1 MNLPHRPARTVAR
14 RAARA
19 VATLGAATLLLTACG
34 TDSDSGKSS
43 GDKAGKADSASSAT
57 RTVKDATGKAVEI
70 PAEPKRIV
78 TLTQED
84 LDAVLA
90 LDIKPV
96 GITNGQGLDK
106 PPAYLA
112 DKVEGIDVV
121 GNLLQPVMDKVVAAK
136 PDLILAGDMQD
147 EQVLKQLRE
156 ITPATLVT
164 MAPADD
170 WKLFFR
176 GIGNAVNKLDAANKF
191 ITDHEASAK
200 AAGEKLGENK
210 GAEVSIVRWNP
221 DGPSWMENKQF
232 ASGVALEMGL
242 KRPKSQNK
250 DGNAHT
256 PSLSLEK
263 INEIDGDW
271 LFLSTLTSDG
281 EKALK
286 DVQSKPAYKELG
298 AVKNGHTVTVDGSVW
313 STRGGPLAADVVL
326 ADYVKALSAK

>member
-1 MNLPHRPARTVAR
+1 MTLSSRPSLILPR
-14 RAARA
+14 RAAR
-19 VATLGAATLLLTACG
+19 VAAAIGAAALLVTGCG
-34 TDSDSGKSS
+34 ADS
-43 GDKAGKADSASSAT
+43 GDKDAKGSSDKGSAASAT
-57 RTVKDATGKAVEI
+57 RTVKDATGRAVEV
-70 PAEPKRIV
+70 PANPKRIV
-78 TLTQED
+78 TLTQEE

-90 LDIKPV
+90 LGVKPV
-96 GITNGQGLDK
+96 GITNGQGLNK

-112 DKVEGIDVV
+112 DKVEGIDIV

-164 MAPADD
+164 MAPTDD
-170 WKLFFR
+170 WKLSLR
-176 GIGNAVNKLDAANKF
+176 GIGNALNKLDVANKV
-191 ITDHEASAK
+191 ISEHESAAK
-200 AAGEKLGENK
+200 AAGEKLGKNK

-232 ASGVALEMGL
+232 ASGIALEMGL
-242 KRPKSQNK
+242 KRPKAQNK

-281 EKALK
+281 EQALK
-286 DVQSKPAYKELG
+286 EVQSKAAYKELD
-298 AVKNGHTVTVDGSVW
+298 AVKEGHVVTVNGSVW
-313 STRGGPLAADVVL
+313 STRGGPLAADEVVK
-326 ADYVKALSAK
+326 DITEALSGS

>member
-1 MNLPHRPARTVAR
+1 MNLPRRSSSLAPR
-14 RAARA
+14 RAAQA
-19 VATLGAATLLLTACG
+19 LAALGAAALLLTGCG
-34 TDSDSGKSS
+34 S
-43 GDKAGKADSASSAT
+43 GDDAKDSKGSDGTSAAKGSGT
-57 RTVKDATGKAVEI
+57 RTVKDATGRAVQV
-70 PAEPKRIV
+70 PAHPQRVV

-90 LDIKPV
+90 LGVKPV
-96 GITNGQGLDK
+96 GITNGQGMNK

-112 DKVEGIDVV
+112 DKVKGVDVV

-164 MAPADD
+164 MAPTDD
-170 WKLFFR
+170 WKLSFR
-176 GIGNAVNKLDAANKF
+176 GIGNAVNKVDKANKV
-191 ITDHEASAK
+191 IAAHESAAK
-200 AAGEKLGENK
+200 AAGAELGKNK

-221 DGPSWMENKQF
+221 DGPSWMEKKQF

-242 KRPKSQNK
+242 KRPKTQNK

-263 INEIDGDW
+263 IDQIDGDW

-286 DVQSKPAYKELG
+286 DVQSKPAYKELN
-298 AVKNGHTVTVDGSVW
+298 AVKKEHAVTVDGSVW
-313 STRGGPLAADVVL
+313 STRGGPLASDVVM
-326 ADYVKALSAK
+326 DDITKALSKS

>member
-1 MNLPHRPARTVAR
+1 MTLSSRPSLILPR
-14 RAARA
+14 RAARVAAA
-19 VATLGAATLLLTACG
+19 VGAAALLVTGCG
-34 TDSDSGKSS
+34 ADS
-43 GDKAGKADSASSAT
+43 GDKDAKGSSDKGSAASAT
-57 RTVKDATGKAVEI
+57 RTVKDATGRAVEV
-70 PAEPKRIV
+70 PAHPKRIV
-78 TLTQED
+78 TLTQEE

-90 LDIKPV
+90 LGVKPV
-96 GITNGQGLDK
+96 GITNGQGLNK

-147 EQVLKQLRE
+147 EQVLEQLRE

-164 MAPADD
+164 MAPTDD
-170 WKLFFR
+170 WKLSLR
-176 GIGNAVNKLDAANKF
+176 GIGNALNKLDVANKV
-191 ITDHEASAK
+191 ISEHESAAK
-200 AAGEKLGENK
+200 AAGEKLGGNK

-232 ASGVALEMGL
+232 ASGIALEMGL
-242 KRPKSQNK
+242 KRPKTQNK

-281 EKALK
+281 EQALEE
-286 DVQSKPAYKELG
+286 VQSKAAYKELN
-298 AVKNGHTVTVDGSVW
+298 AVKEGHVVTVNGSVW
-313 STRGGPLAADVVL
+313 STRGGPLAADEVIK
-326 ADYVKALSAK
+326 DISKALSAS

>member
-1 MNLPHRPARTVAR
+1 MTAPHRLLLSTPR
-14 RAARA
+14 RAVQVLAA
-19 VATLGAATLLLTACG
+19 VGAAAVLVTGCG
-34 TDSDSGKSS
+34 SDSDKGSDKKSDTKSEASG
-43 GDKAGKADSASSAT
+43 T
-57 RTVKDATGKAVEI
+57 RTVKDATGKAVQV
-70 PAEPKRIV
+70 PANPKRIV

-90 LDIKPV
+90 LGLKPV
-96 GITNGQGLDK
+96 GITNGQGLNK
-106 PPAYLA
+106 PPAYLD
-112 DKVEGIDVV
+112 DKVKGINVV

-164 MAPADD
+164 MAPTDD
-170 WKLFFR
+170 WKLSFR
-176 GIGNAVNKLDAANKF
+176 GIGNAVNAMDKANKV
-191 ITDHEASAK
+191 IADYEGKAK
-200 AAGEKLGENK
+200 KAGEGLGDNK

-221 DGPSWMENKQF
+221 DGPSWMEKKQF
-232 ASGVALEMGL
+232 ASGVALDMGL
-242 KRPKSQNK
+242 KRPKSQDK

-256 PSLSLEK
+256 PALSLEK

-286 DVQSKPAYKELG
+286 DVQEKPAYKDLN
-298 AVKNGHTVTVDGSVW
+298 AVKKNHAVTVDGSVW
-313 STRGGPLAADVVL
+313 STRGGPLASSAVID
-326 ADYVKALSAK
+326 DIVKALGAKS

>member
-1 MNLPHRPARTVAR
+1 MSHHSSSLPRRTVS
-14 RAARA
+14 
-19 VATLGAATLLLTACG
+19 TLAAATAALLLVTGCG
-34 TDSDSGKSS
+34 SDTGAEEAKGSVA
-43 GDKAGKADSASSAT
+43 AGEKGGAEAT
-57 RTVKDATGKAVEI
+57 RTVKDATGRAVEI

-90 LDIKPV
+90 LGIEPV
-96 GITNGQGLDK
+96 GITNGQGMDE

-112 DKVEGIDVV
+112 DQVEGVEVV

-164 MAPADD
+164 MAPTDD
-170 WKLFFR
+170 WKLTLR
-176 GIGNAVNKLDAANKF
+176 GIGNAVNKLDDANKV
-191 ITDHEASAK
+191 IADHEAEAK
-200 AAGEKLGENK
+200 AAGEKLGKAK

-232 ASGVALEMGL
+232 ASGIALEMGL
-242 KRPKSQNK
+242 KRPKAQDK

-263 INEIDGDW
+263 IDEIDGDW
-271 LFLSTLTSDG
+271 LFLSTITSDG

-286 DVQSKPAYKELG
+286 DVQTKPAYKELD
-298 AVKNGHTVTVDGSVW
+298 AVRNKHVATVNGSVW
-313 STRGGPLAADVVL
+313 STRGGPLAAGVVVH
-326 ADYVKALSAK
+326 DIVKALSGS